1 METLAAVSLAGNIVN
16 FLDFGLKVVSK
27 GREIYRASDGALSE
41 NNDLEVVTRDLL
53 VLQTRM
59 ERSLTSTTLA
69 YDLNQPDEDLVQ
81 LLESSN
87 ELARRLLERLNMAK
101 ALGRFKRWKSLRQAI
116 KSVSSKTEVDDI
128 ASRLTAYR
136 AQFQTRI
143 LSSIRYHH
151 FLQKIIVA
159 LSKTCLAR
167 KSIKLLTISKPK

>member
-1 METLAAVSLAGNIVN
+1 METLAAVGLAGNIVN

-27 GREIYRASDGALSE
+27 GREIHRANDGALSQ

-53 VLQTRM
+53 LLQTRM
-59 ERSLTSTTLA
+59 ERSLTSTTTA

-101 ALGRFKRWKSLRQAI
+101 ALGRYKRWKSLRQAI
-116 KSVSSKTEVDDI
+116 KSVSSKAEVDDI
-128 ASRLTAYR
+128 ASRLTTYR

-143 LSSIRYHH
+143 LASIR
-151 FLQKIIVA
+151 
-159 LSKTCLAR
+159 
-167 KSIKLLTISKPK
+167 